1 MEILCTNY
9 GKIGGLWFDGFW
21 DKPDANWQFDR
32 LYATIR
38 KHQPDAMI
46 INNTGLSALG
56 TVSHPEIDS
65 VTFERGKPCFVDNSD
80 RPRAGEMCEVIC
92 DHWGYTKND
101 ITFKS
106 MKQLLDTLIACRK
119 YNCNLLL
126 NAGPRGNGLLTP
138 IDKQLLESI
147 GLWIKAN
154 KKFIYNAKSC
164 DLTAEN
170 AVVMKDD
177 KYYYAIISD
186 VPMSAD
192 PNVAKAHES
201 RVVTVN
207 THKKLKGA
215 IWLDSGEKVELES
228 KNSFVP
234 RAFSYGNS
242 LYIRVAR
249 FTL

>member
-1 MEILCTNY
+1 
-9 GKIGGLWFDGFW
+9 
-21 DKPDANWQFDR
+21 
-32 LYATIR
+32 
-38 KHQPDAMI
+38 
-46 INNTGLSALG
+46 
-56 TVSHPEIDS
+56 
-65 VTFERGKPCFVDNSD
+65 
-80 RPRAGEMCEVIC
+80 
-92 DHWGYTKND
+92 
-101 ITFKS
+101 
-106 MKQLLDTLIACRK
+106 
-119 YNCNLLL
+119 
-126 NAGPRGNGLLTP
+126 
-138 IDKQLLESI
+138 
-147 GLWIKAN
+147 
-154 KKFIYNAKSC
+154 
-164 DLTAEN
+164 
-170 AVVMKDD
+170 MKDD

-207 THKKLKGA
+207 TNKKLKGA